1 MNLVACHLTMLNG
14 VGCFTSGL
22 LHESATSRVGYF
34 TSRLLHELATSRV
47 GYFTSWLLHGVYDS
61 GKEQDADHA
70 KDEADDRSGF

>member
-22 LHESATSRVGYF
+22 LHES
-34 TSRLLHELATSRV
+34 ATSRV